1 MHKKAL
7 EHKTNLL
14 STNVSRKVLFWKID
28 SPSLYKLAEKAHL
41 SSQGLR
47 KLFGWRRPAVLL
59 APVACEVEAVSIS
72 AQY

>member
-1 MHKKAL
+1 MYLSPGPSEAKSGMQRVHKKAL

-14 STNVSRKVLFWKID
+14 STNVPRKVLFWKID

-47 KLFGWRRPAVLL
+47 KLFG
-59 APVACEVEAVSIS
+59 
-72 AQY
+72 

>member
-14 STNVSRKVLFWKID
+14 STNVPRKVLFWKID